1 MSTPQRNEVSITVKV
16 ANNLASPQA
25 LVIEPW
31 LTEYALPQGKTL
43 DVVLTGDPKY
53 ALEVSVDDERITVF
67 CFDSAGATMSVR
79 DQGIEAKHLT
89 WPR

>member
-16 ANNLASPQA
+16 ANNLASPRT

-31 LTEYALPQGKTL
+31 LTEYALPQGKSL
-43 DVVLTGDPKY
+43 DVVPTGDPKC
-53 ALEVSVDDERITVF
+53 ALEVNVDDERITVF

-79 DQGIEAKHLT
+79 DQGVDARHLT